1 MAEKRSEARRR
12 VASPQWS
19 RARWSPS
26 EAQRVVEA
34 WRRSGLALSVWCHRQ
49 GLEYERVRRWRS
61 RLGARRRPRPKAT
74 FLPVRVVERGERSLE
89 MPAFELELPRG
100 MRVRVAAQFDEAS
113 LARLLRVVESGA

>member
-12 VASPQWS
+12 VTSSQWS

-61 RLGARRRPRPKAT
+61 RLDARRRPRPTTT
-74 FLPVRVVERGERSLE
+74 FLPVRVLDGGERSLE
-89 MPAFELELPRG
+89 ATAFELELSSGRRL
-100 MRVRVAAQFDEAS
+100 RVPAQFDEAS
-113 LARLLRVVESGA
+113 LITLLRVVEAGA